1 MMEEIKRIGEHVLKQ
16 IGYEKEQH
24 ARQKAEMR
32 VEAIFNDKP
41 SIFWLY
47 SRDYLP
53 QRTERRNIHGDITGF
68 DPNFTPPET
77 VQIEGVRLSKNSVIG
92 GELIKNRV
100 KSFSYTAP
108 GGLQKVD
115 PKNFTIYKPYL
126 GVKIV
131 DAKTGE
137 IQVKGE
143 ESLRF
148 NSLNKLLKQFQDQF
162 KKERLQK
169 ELEEEKEEG
178 RAAVLQQEIEEL
190 KEKIESEFE
199 QQQRY
204 IRESTELRMQPI
216 LDPEQET
223 IKRAKILDGML
234 IIDGGPGTGKT
245 TTLIQR
251 INFLTAVTI
260 GEYRED
266 LSPEVINELEGSW
279 RFFSPSRLLKQF
291 LKNSMDSEGLN
302 SNDQYT
308 KVWSDYL
315 NEVFKKY
322 TLFNPATQ
330 NPFIK
335 AHGFSESVFPKDS
348 FILLKLFEMI
358 KDAVLVDVKKR
369 LNRVIDSKID
379 GLSWSEKG
387 ESLKRKAKSAL
398 KMNSVEEFIKQFEDW
413 KKKERDAIKDDL
425 EELNEKLNRLSARI
439 EIRVKEKKPEL
450 YQEITDHLQER
461 FEKRFDVDPDEEEDE
476 DDFDAEDSVIQ
487 TFNPQL
493 ERSRFFRQ
501 LTTAKALRSLK
512 KGFSKRKVLKDW
524 GDELEFAFENI
535 DLTEIGE
542 LIYFRTFTNKMIAGG
557 GTAVLS
563 RIPAVYKQIRSDI
576 VDFLEKHGYKNERF
590 RDLIEKDRKRIHTD
604 EMNLVLWFI
613 NQTIKNLR
621 KESPTTYNQLEH
633 NYVTG
638 FKEEVRSVIAVDEA
652 TDFSPLELA
661 TISSFSDP
669 RFNSV
674 TLSGDLMQRMTASG
688 IADWGALDRL
698 FPEAQVERLTVSYRQ
713 SPTLLELASQLYENV
728 TGVKPDFKA
737 YIPKSKGEPKPVVVQ
752 NESSEEIS
760 DWLENQIIGVYSAY
774 GNSIPSVAIF
784 AESDEAVIKIA
795 KALQESDRL
804 LDVGITVRHSTSDS
818 ELVPDAQVC
827 VYNIKNIKGLE
838 FEAVFFANIDCL
850 DVPND
855 ELLQKYL
862 YVGLS
867 RAAYHLGVSYKKELP
882 VSLKFLEGGDL

>member
-1 MMEEIKRIGEHVLKQ
+1 MEEINRIGNHVLEQ
-16 IGYEKEQH
+16 IAYEKERN

-32 VEAIFNDKP
+32 VEALFNKKP

-47 SRDYLP
+47 NKDYQP

-68 DPNFTPPET
+68 DPDFTPPET
-77 VQIEGVRLSKNSVIG
+77 VQIDDGLRLSKNSVLG
-92 GELIKNRV
+92 GELIKSRV

-108 GGLQKVD
+108 KGKQRVD
-115 PKNFTIYKPYL
+115 PKNFTIYSPHY
-126 GVKIV
+126 GVKKV

-143 ESLRF
+143 EVLRF
-148 NSLNKLLKQFQDQF
+148 NSLIKLLKKYQDQSE
-162 KKERLQK
+162 KERLQR
-169 ELEEEKEEG
+169 ELKEEKEEG
-178 RAAVLQQEIEEL
+178 RAAVLQQEIQEL
-190 KEKIESEFE
+190 EEKIDSEFE

-251 INFLTAVTI
+251 INFLTSATI

-266 LSPEVINELEGSW
+266 LSPEIINELEGSW

-291 LKNSMDSEGLN
+291 LKNSMNAEGLN

-315 NEVFKKY
+315 NEAFKKY

-330 NPFIK
+330 TPFIK
-335 AHGFSESVFPKDS
+335 AHGFTVSVFPNNS
-348 FILLKLFEMI
+348 SVLLRLFEMLNE
-358 KDAVLVDVKKR
+358 AVLEDINKR
-369 LNRVIDSKID
+369 LNRVIDSRID

-387 ESLKRKAKSAL
+387 EVLKQKAKSAL
-398 KMNSVEEFIKQFEDW
+398 NKDSIDAYIKQFEDW
-413 KKKERDAIKDDL
+413 KKKERDAIKEDL
-425 EELNEKLNRLSARI
+425 EDLNDKLNKLSARI
-439 EIRVKEKKPEL
+439 MVRVKENKPEL
-450 YQEITDHLQER
+450 YQEITDYLQER
-461 FEKRFDVDPDEEEDE
+461 FEKRYEVDVDEEEEEE
-476 DDFDAEDSVIQ
+476 DFESEDAAIQ

-493 ERSRFFRQ
+493 ERSRFFRR

-535 DLTEIGE
+535 DLTEVGE
-542 LIYFRTFTNKMIAGG
+542 LIYFRTFTNRMIAGG

-563 RIPAVYKQIRSDI
+563 RVPTVYKQIRSDI
-576 VDFLEKHGYKNERF
+576 LEFLEEHGYKNESF
-590 RDLIEKDRKRIHTD
+590 RALIEKDRKRIHTD

-621 KESPTTYNQLEH
+621 MESPTTYDQLDH

-638 FKEEVRSVIAVDEA
+638 FKGEVRSVVAVDEA

-661 TISSFSDP
+661 AISSFSDP
-669 RFNSV
+669 RYNSV
-674 TLSGDLMQRMTASG
+674 TLSGDLMQRMTPSG
-688 IADWGALDRL
+688 IADWEALDNL

-737 YIPKSKGEPKPVVVQ
+737 YIPKSKGEPKPEVVQ
-752 NESSEEIS
+752 KESSEEIS
-760 DWLENQIIGVYSAY
+760 DWLEHQIIGVYSAY

-795 KALQESDRL
+795 KSLQESDRL

-850 DVPND
+850 DVLD
-855 ELLQKYL
+855 EELLQKYL

-882 VSLKFLEGGDL
+882 ESLKFLEGE

>member
-1 MMEEIKRIGEHVLKQ
+1 MEEIKRIGDHVLEQ
-16 IGYEKEQH
+16 IAYEKERN

-32 VEAIFNDKP
+32 VEAFLNEKP
-41 SIFWLY
+41 SVFWLY
-47 SRDYLP
+47 NQDYQP
-53 QRTERRNIHGDITGF
+53 QAVQRQDIHGNFVGTDIVEERSTYVILDGGIR
-68 DPNFTPPET
+68 
-77 VQIEGVRLSKNSVIG
+77 VSKNSILG

-100 KSFSYTAP
+100 KSFSYTP
-108 GGLQKVD
+108 IKGTQKVD
-115 PKNFTIYKPYL
+115 PQNLTIYTPYF
-126 GVKIV
+126 GVRKV

-137 IQVKGE
+137 IEVNGDE
-143 ESLRF
+143 VLRF
-148 NSLNKLLKQFQDQF
+148 NSLKKLLKHYEDQF
-162 KKERLQK
+162 EIERLQR
-169 ELEEEKEEG
+169 ELEEEREEEKT
-178 RAAVLQQEIEEL
+178 AVLEQKINEL
-190 KEKIESEFE
+190 EEKIDSELE

-234 IIDGGPGTGKT
+234 IIDGGAGTGKT

-251 INFLTAVTI
+251 INFLTAFTI

-302 SNDQYT
+302 SNDRYT

-322 TLFNPATQ
+322 TLFNPSTQ

-335 AHGFSESVFPKDS
+335 AHGFSESVFPNDS
-348 FILLKLFEMI
+348 SVLLRLFEMLN
-358 KDAVLVDVKKR
+358 KAVLEDINKR
-369 LNRVIDSKID
+369 LNRVIDSRID

-387 ESLKRKAKSAL
+387 EVLKQKAKSAL
-398 KMNSVEEFIKQFEDW
+398 NKDSIEAYIKQFEVW
-413 KKKERDAIKDDL
+413 KKKERDSIKDDL
-425 EELNEKLNRLSARI
+425 EELNDKLNRLSARI
-439 EIRVKEKKPEL
+439 EVRVKENKPEL
-450 YQEITDHLQER
+450 YQEITDYLQER
-461 FEKRFDVDPDEEEDE
+461 FEKRYEVDVDEEEEDE
-476 DDFDAEDSVIQ
+476 DFESEDSAIQ

-493 ERSRFFRQ
+493 ERSRFFRR

-512 KGFSKRKVLKDW
+512 KGFNKRKVLKDW
-524 GDELEFAFENI
+524 GDELEFSFENI

-542 LIYFRTFTNKMIAGG
+542 LIYFRTFTNRMIAGG

-563 RIPAVYKQIRSDI
+563 RVPTVYKQIRSDI
-576 VDFLEKHGYKNERF
+576 VDFLEENGYKNERF
-590 RDLIEKDRKRIHTD
+590 RALIEKDRKRIHTD

-621 KESPTTYNQLEH
+621 MESPTTYDQLDH

-638 FKEEVRSVIAVDEA
+638 FKEEVRSVVAVDEA

-661 TISSFSDP
+661 AISSFSDP

-688 IADWGALDRL
+688 IADWEALDNL

-752 NESSEEIS
+752 KESSEEIS
-760 DWLENQIIGVYSAY
+760 DWLEHQIIGVYSAY

-784 AESDEAVIKIA
+784 AESDEAVIQIA

-804 LDVGITVRHSTSDS
+804 LDVGITIRHSTSDS

-850 DVPND
+850 DVPD
-855 ELLQKYL
+855 EELLQKYL

-867 RAAYHLGVSYKKELP
+867 RAAYYLGVSYKKELP
-882 VSLKFLEGGDL
+882 ESLRFLEGE

>member
-1 MMEEIKRIGEHVLKQ
+1 MEEIERIGEHVLKQ
-16 IGYEKEQH
+16 IEYEKEKH
-24 ARQKAEMR
+24 ARQQAEMR
-32 VEAIFNDKP
+32 VEALLNKK
-41 SIFWLY
+41 SNVFWLY
-47 SRDYLP
+47 NKDYQP
-53 QRTERRNIHGDITGF
+53 QRTERRNIHGDVTGF
-68 DPNFTPPET
+68 DPKFTPPET
-77 VQIEGVRLSKNSVIG
+77 AQIDNGIRISKNSILG

-100 KSFSYTAP
+100 KKFSYSAP
-108 GGLQKVD
+108 KGTQKVD
-115 PKNFTIYKPYL
+115 PKNFTIYTPYL
-126 GVKIV
+126 GVKII

-148 NSLNKLLKQFQDQF
+148 NSLKKLLKQYEDQSE
-162 KKERLQK
+162 KKRLQR
-169 ELEEEKEEG
+169 ELEEEREEEK
-178 RAAVLQQEIEEL
+178 AAVLEQQIQEL
-190 KEKIESEFE
+190 EEKIDSELE

-251 INFLTAVTI
+251 INFLTAATI

-266 LSPEVINELEGSW
+266 LSDGEIHQLEGSW

-302 SNDQYT
+302 TNDQYT

-322 TLFNPATQ
+322 ALFNSATQ
-330 NPFIK
+330 NPFIR
-335 AHGFSESVFPKDS
+335 AHRFDESVLPNDS
-348 FILLKLFEMI
+348 SVLLRLFEMLNE
-358 KDAVLVDVKKR
+358 AVLEDINKR
-369 LNRVIDSKID
+369 LTRVIDSRID
-379 GLSWSEKG
+379 GLSWSKKG
-387 ESLKRKAKSAL
+387 EVLKQKAKSAL
-398 KMNSVEEFIKQFEDW
+398 NKDSLEAYIKQFEDW
-413 KKKERDAIKDDL
+413 KKKERDAIKEDL
-425 EELNEKLNRLSARI
+425 EELNDKLNRLSARI
-439 EIRVKEKKPEL
+439 EVRVKENKPGL
-450 YQEITDHLQER
+450 YQEITDYLQER
-461 FEKRFDVDPDEEEDE
+461 FEKRYEIDTDEEEEE
-476 DDFDAEDSVIQ
+476 DDFESEDSAIQ

-493 ERSRFFRQ
+493 ERSRFFRR

-524 GDELEFAFENI
+524 EDELEFAFENI
-535 DLTEIGE
+535 DLIEIGE
-542 LIYFRTFTNKMIAGG
+542 LTYFRRFTNRMIAGG

-563 RIPAVYKQIRSDI
+563 RVPTVYKQIRSDI
-576 VDFLEKHGYKNERF
+576 VDFLEENGYKNESF
-590 RDLIEKDRKRIHTD
+590 RALVEKDRKRIHTD

-621 KESPTTYNQLEH
+621 MESPTTYDQLDH
-633 NYVTG
+633 NFVTG

-661 TISSFSDP
+661 AISSFSDP

-688 IADWGALDRL
+688 IADWEALDNL

-728 TGVKPDFKA
+728 TGIKPDFKA
-737 YIPKSKGEPKPVVVQ
+737 YIPKSKAEPKPVIVKKDTHDDV
-752 NESSEEIS
+752 S
-760 DWLENQIIGVYSAY
+760 DWLESQIIKVYSMY
-774 GNSIPSVAIF
+774 GKKIPSVAIF
-784 AESDEAVIKIA
+784 AESDEAVKKIGN
-795 KALQESDRL
+795 ALQASDRL
-804 LDVGITVRHSTSDS
+804 LDVGITVRQSTSDS

-850 DVPND
+850 DVKNE

-867 RAAYHLGVSYKKELP
+867 RAAYYLGVSYKDELP
-882 VSLKFLEGGDL
+882 ESLRFLEG

>member
-1 MMEEIKRIGEHVLKQ
+1 MEEIKRIGEHVLKQ
-16 IGYEKEQH
+16 VAYEKEKYS
-24 ARQKAEMR
+24 RQQAEMR
-32 VEAIFNDKP
+32 VEVLFDETPKV
-41 SIFWLY
+41 FWFY
-47 SRDYLP
+47 SKDYEKKTVARRDFLGNY
-53 QRTERRNIHGDITGF
+53 TGGES
-68 DPNFTPPET
+68 PED
-77 VQIEGVRLSKNSVIG
+77 VQVRVQVDSGIELSKNSLLG
-92 GELIKNRV
+92 GELIKKRFNPV
-100 KSFSYTAP
+100 TYTNN
-108 GGLQKVD
+108 QKEFNVNAQ
-115 PKNFTIYKPYL
+115 NFTVYKPHI
-126 GVKIV
+126 GVNLV

-137 IQVKGE
+137 LQVKGE
-143 ESLRF
+143 DALRF
-148 NSLNKLLKQFQDQF
+148 NSLKKLLKQYQDQSE
-162 KKERLQK
+162 KERLQK
-169 ELEEEKEEG
+169 ELEDEKEEEK
-178 RAAVLQQEIEEL
+178 AAVLEQQIQQLE
-190 KEKIESEFE
+190 EKIDSELE

-251 INFLTAVTI
+251 INFLTAATI
-260 GEYRED
+260 REYRED
-266 LSPEVINELEGSW
+266 FSDGEVNQLEGSW

-302 SNDQYT
+302 TNDQYT

-322 TLFNPATQ
+322 TLFNSATQ

-335 AHGFSESVFPKDS
+335 AHRFDESVFPNDS
-348 FILLKLFEMI
+348 SVLLRLFKMLNE
-358 KDAVLVDVKKR
+358 AVLEDINKR
-369 LNRVIDSKID
+369 LNRVIDSRID

-387 ESLKRKAKSAL
+387 ETLKQKAKSAL
-398 KMNSVEEFIKQFEDW
+398 NKDSLEAYIKQFEVW
-413 KKKERDAIKDDL
+413 KTKERDAIKDDL
-425 EELNEKLNRLSARI
+425 EELNDNLNRLSARI
-439 EIRVKEKKPEL
+439 EIRVKENKPEL
-450 YQEITDHLQER
+450 YQEITDHLQKR
-461 FEKRFDVDPDEEEDE
+461 FEKRYEVDVDEEEEEE
-476 DDFDAEDSVIQ
+476 DFESEDSAILI
-487 TFNPQL
+487 FNPQL
-493 ERSRFFRQ
+493 ERSRFFRR

-512 KGFSKRKVLKDW
+512 KGFSKRKILKDW

-542 LIYFRTFTNKMIAGG
+542 LIYYRTFTNRMIAGG

-563 RIPAVYKQIRSDI
+563 RVPTVYKQIRSDI
-576 VDFLEKHGYKNERF
+576 VDFLEEDGYKNERF
-590 RDLIEKDRKRIHTD
+590 RALIEKDRKRIHTD

-613 NQTIKNLR
+613 NQTIKNLIM
-621 KESPTTYNQLEH
+621 ESLTTYDQLDH

-661 TISSFSDP
+661 AISSFSDP

-688 IADWGALDRL
+688 ISDWEALGNL

-737 YIPKSKGEPKPVVVQ
+737 YIPKSKAEPKPTILKKDTHEDV
-752 NESSEEIS
+752 S
-760 DWLENQIIGVYSAY
+760 DWLESQIIKVYSMY
-774 GNSIPSVAIF
+774 GKKIPSVAIF
-784 AESDEAVIKIA
+784 AESDEAVKKIGNV
-795 KALQESDRL
+795 LQASDRL
-804 LDVGITVRHSTSDS
+804 LDVGITVRQSTSDS

-850 DVPND
+850 DVTD
-855 ELLQKYL
+855 EELLQKYL

-867 RAAYHLGVSYKKELP
+867 RAAYYLGVTYKNELP
-882 VSLKFLEGGDL
+882 ESLRFLEGE

>member
-1 MMEEIKRIGEHVLKQ
+1 MEEIKRIGEHVLKQ
-16 IGYEKEQH
+16 VAHEKEQN
-24 ARQKAEMR
+24 ARQKAAMR
-32 VEAIFNDKP
+32 VGAVLNKTP
-41 SIFWLY
+41 SVFWLY
-47 SRDYLP
+47 NKNYQP

-77 VQIEGVRLSKNSVIG
+77 VQIHDGVRLSKNSVLG

-100 KSFSYTAP
+100 NAFSYTAP
-108 GGLQKVD
+108 KGTQEVD
-115 PKNFTIYKPYL
+115 PKNFTIYTPYF
-126 GVKIV
+126 GINKV

-143 ESLRF
+143 EARRF
-148 NSLNKLLKQFQDQF
+148 NSLKKLLKQYQDQSE
-162 KKERLQK
+162 KERLQK
-169 ELEEEKEEG
+169 ELEEEKEEEK
-178 RAAVLQQEIEEL
+178 AAVLQQQIQEL
-190 KEKIESEFE
+190 EEKIESELE

-216 LDPEQET
+216 LDPEQES

-251 INFLTAVTI
+251 INFLTADTI
-260 GEYRED
+260 MEYRDD
-266 LSPEVINELEGSW
+266 LSPAEINELAGSW

-302 SNDQYT
+302 SNDQFT

-335 AHGFSESVFPKDS
+335 AHGFTESVFPNDS
-348 FILLKLFEMI
+348 DILLKLFKMLN
-358 KDAVLVDVKKR
+358 DAVLEDVKKR
-369 LNRVIDSKID
+369 LNRVIDSSIN

-387 ESLKRKAKSAL
+387 EKLKQKAKSAL
-398 KMNSVEEFIKQFEDW
+398 NKGSIEAFIKQFEDW
-413 KKKERDAIKDDL
+413 KKNERDSVKDEL
-425 EELNEKLNRLSARI
+425 EELNDKLNRLSARI
-439 EIRVKEKKPEL
+439 ELRIKEKEPKL

-461 FEKRFDVDPDEEEDE
+461 FNQRFDIETEEDDEEED
-476 DDFDAEDSVIQ
+476 FDAEESAIQ

-493 ERSRFFRQ
+493 ERSRFFRR
-501 LTTAKALRSLK
+501 LTSARALRSLK
-512 KGFSKRKVLKDW
+512 KGFRKRKILKDW
-524 GDELEFAFENI
+524 GDKLEFSFEKI

-542 LIYFRTFTNKMIAGG
+542 LIYFRTFTNRMIAGG

-563 RIPAVYKQIRSDI
+563 RVPTVYKQIRSDI
-576 VDFLEKHGYKNERF
+576 IDFLEKQGFKNEEF
-590 RDLIEKDRKRIHTD
+590 RALIEKDRKRIHTD

-613 NQTIKNLR
+613 NQTIKNFR
-621 KESPTTYNQLEH
+621 MESLTTYDQLDH

-661 TISSFSDP
+661 AISSFSDP

-688 IADWGALDRL
+688 IADWEALDDL

-713 SPTLLELASQLYENV
+713 SPTLLELASKLYENV

-737 YIPKSKGEPKPVVVQ
+737 YIPKSNAEPKPIIVKKDTHEDV
-752 NESSEEIS
+752 S
-760 DWLENQIIGVYSAY
+760 DWLEGQIIKVYSMY
-774 GNSIPSVAIF
+774 GKKIPSVAIF
-784 AESDEAVIKIA
+784 AESDEAVKNIGKT
-795 KALQESDRL
+795 LQKSDRL
-804 LDVGITVRHSTSDS
+804 LDVGITVRQSTSDS

-850 DVPND
+850 EVPD
-855 ELLQKYL
+855 EELLQKYL

-867 RAAYHLGVSYKKELP
+867 RAAYYLGVSYKHKLP
-882 VSLKFLEGGDL
+882 ESLRFLEDE